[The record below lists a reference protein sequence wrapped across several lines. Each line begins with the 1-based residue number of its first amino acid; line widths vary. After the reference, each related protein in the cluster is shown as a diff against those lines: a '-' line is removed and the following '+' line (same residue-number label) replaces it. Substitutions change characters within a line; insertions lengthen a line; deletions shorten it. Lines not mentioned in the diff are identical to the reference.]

1 MCTQAFQLGLTHCDP
16 MDYSPP
22 GSSFLG
28 ILQARILEWVAMP
41 SPGDLPN
48 PRIKAASLI
57 SPTLTGKF
65 FTTSA
70 TFHKYFHHGKC
81 SHHSQFKASDMMF
94 LSMKLGRDANNWLLV
109 LVSSSMLL
117 KCCYRRQGKEWVQ
130 EDKEVKQ
137 ECDLKVPPKLES
149 PDPTSRLQCTS
160 FTSVIHVAK
169 TRMVYFHTHEPINC

>member
-1 MCTQAFQLGLTHCDP
+1 MTLWTVARQAPLSLGFSKQEYWSGLPCHLQGIFPTQ
-16 MDYSPP
+16 
-22 GSSFLG
+22 GSKLH
-28 ILQARILEWVAMP
+28 
-41 SPGDLPN
+41 
-48 PRIKAASLI
+48 LI

-137 ECDLKVPPKLES
+137 ECDLKVPPKLV
-149 PDPTSRLQCTS
+149 T
-160 FTSVIHVAK
+160 
-169 TRMVYFHTHEPINC
+169 